1 MHVISKFIFHFLLGW
16 KLKGKFPEQH
26 KKYLV
31 IAAPHTS
38 WLDVPLGVLVRSI
51 TKTDIHFIG
60 KKALF
65 RLPQGIFFRWLG
77 GFPID
82 RTKSNNTVDLLVSKF
97 NENDSFVL
105 GMSPEG
111 TRKKVE
117 KWKTGYYFIAKGAG
131 VPIVKVALDFQNKEV
146 RIDEPYFLTEDVQAD
161 MENIQNYYKGVKG
174 KVPDF
179 S

>member
-16 KLKGKFPEQH
+16 KLIGKFPEQH

-146 RIDEPYFLTEDVQAD
+146 RIDEPYFLTVDVQAD
-161 MENIQNYYKGVKG
+161 MENIQSYYKGVKG